1 VATREAF
8 LATVRAHLGT
18 RPPDN
23 LPHPIEPVEGVPA
36 VRYTR
41 DLGDVGATFV
51 ERARR
56 TGAEVRRVGDEAA
69 LAALVGE
76 VVREE
81 GVSRAVVSADP
92 ECVGVAAV
100 LSSVGVEVVPFAA
113 EEAQDDD
120 DGPGADDV
128 RRADDGRRADVAR
141 VAGAGLGVTGA
152 AYGIAATGSLVLHSA
167 RAGGR
172 SAGLLPPV
180 HLGLVRS
187 GNLLP
192 DAGALFRHL
201 DERLPGGP
209 PSQLVLSSGPSR
221 SGDIELVIT
230 IGVHGPGRVWVAVLD
245 W

>member
-1 VATREAF
+1 MSTREAF
-8 LATVRAHLGT
+8 LGTVRAHLGT
-18 RPPDN
+18 PAPAN
-23 LPHPIEPVEGVPA
+23 MPHPLEPVEGVPLVHYA
-36 VRYTR
+36 R
-41 DLGDVGATFV
+41 DLSDVEGTFV

-56 TGAEVRRVGDEAA
+56 TGAVVRRVADDTG

-81 GVSRAVVSADP
+81 GIGRAVVSADP
-92 ECVGVAAV
+92 ECDAVADMLAEAGVSVVAFGDPSNSGADGRVDVAEVAA
-100 LSSVGVEVVPFAA
+100 
-113 EEAQDDD
+113 AQ
-120 DGPGADDV
+120 
-128 RRADDGRRADVAR
+128 
-141 VAGAGLGVTGA
+141 LGVTGA
-152 AYGIAATGSLVLHSA
+152 AYGIAATGTLVLHSG

-187 GNLLP
+187 SNILP
-192 DAGALFRHL
+192 EAGALFRRL
-201 DERLPGGP
+201 DDRLPDGL

-230 IGVHGPGRVWVAVLD
+230 IGVHGPGRVWVGVLD